1 MAAEAWAGAQ
11 RFCCILTTIT
21 ALLEERSIAEV
32 DLLKVSPLDQSGL
45 TSGPPKLLSAY
56 QLGIACHA
64 PGCGSILM
72 VGCWGLESCMAA
84 KVPVSA

>member
-45 TSGPPKLLSAY
+45 TSGPPRLLSAY
-56 QLGIACHA
+56 QSGIIMPCTRMGQHSD
-64 PGCGSILM
+64 G
-72 VGCWGLESCMAA
+72 GCWGAA
-84 KVPVSA
+84 KVVWQP